1 MKYFSLLLV
10 LFTGLLSFGQ
20 NSYCGS
26 CSSFFSGNEFWENRI
41 HNIHEESVSLA
52 KEKYK
57 KVYGKKIFNGLKSH
71 YDKRLLTLSSLIE
84 KGDLI
89 VDGELY
95 EYVEGVLQNIL
106 NCSGVDKDVYLF
118 LVKDDSPNA
127 FNMGDD
133 HLFVHLG
140 LLKRITCEDQLAFVL
155 AHELGHNELEH
166 FRQRTE
172 EYLILNT
179 NDSIQ
184 NRIKE
189 IKKSNYRYVSAL
201 NELLVPW
208 ILATRENS
216 RLNEFDADRFGFNS
230 IKACG
235 YDVTKAAGVFDIIEQ
250 VDSEDSSQKNI
261 SVLLR
266 LDDIEMD
273 FSRALEGKTESSLG
287 LAPINSLSD
296 TMTDMLRTHPFG
308 DARKKAV
315 IPENNKN
322 TYGHDSIDPSI
333 SDYRSLAYKEII
345 IDNLYDDEVDYAIYM
360 CLEILESD
368 EQDDFIHMVIPFSF
382 AYLGH
387 QKIKRRVGR
396 NVRLQSVYYGESF
409 NQLVYFLRE
418 LSPEQCFA
426 IAEKWCEFNQENNTI
441 GLSNP
446 SLAIMDLIE
455 ENHEGFNERLA
466 IEKEKG
472 NPYFTI
478 SILEKLKSQLN

>member
-1 MKYFSLLLV
+1 
-10 LFTGLLSFGQ
+10 
-20 NSYCGS
+20 
-26 CSSFFSGNEFWENRI
+26 
-41 HNIHEESVSLA
+41 
-52 KEKYK
+52 
-57 KVYGKKIFNGLKSH
+57 
-71 YDKRLLTLSSLIE
+71 
-84 KGDLI
+84 
-89 VDGELY
+89 
-95 EYVEGVLQNIL
+95 
-106 NCSGVDKDVYLF
+106 
-118 LVKDDSPNA
+118 
-127 FNMGDD
+127 
-133 HLFVHLG
+133 
-140 LLKRITCEDQLAFVL
+140 
-155 AHELGHNELEH
+155 
-166 FRQRTE
+166 
-172 EYLILNT
+172 
-179 NDSIQ
+179 
-184 NRIKE
+184 
-189 IKKSNYRYVSAL
+189 
-201 NELLVPW
+201 
-208 ILATRENS
+208 
-216 RLNEFDADRFGFNS
+216 
-230 IKACG
+230 
-235 YDVTKAAGVFDIIEQ
+235 
-250 VDSEDSSQKNI
+250 
-261 SVLLR
+261 
-266 LDDIEMD
+266 
-273 FSRALEGKTESSLG
+273 
-287 LAPINSLSD
+287 
-296 TMTDMLRTHPFG
+296 MTDMLRTHPFG